1 MTPLNE
7 LTQEMGFKNIPFVD
21 EHKAARRRWVKEQAS
36 LFIRVCENK
45 PDTAAALHLLGLLTK
60 SHIEASALYEQ
71 HATSTHKMQQVFSDT
86 LGEEHAEKFT
96 NQSAEDLVLVTHLWL
111 YTQGYLN
118 MDFSLAHDHAEQT
131 QNTLQHELVIRRMDL
146 DAFRTDLMQSFYLGK
161 EANPTKASGLFGW
174 VKRLFS
180 S

>member
-7 LTQEMGFKNIPFVD
+7 FIEEIGVKNIPFVCQ
-21 EHKAARRRWVKEQAS
+21 HKAARRRWTKEQAP
-36 LFIRVCENK
+36 LFIKVCENK
-45 PDTAAALHLLGLLTK
+45 PDTAPALHLLGLLTK

-71 HATSTHKMQQVFSDT
+71 HSTSAHHMQQVLNDT

-96 NQSAEDLVLVTHLWL
+96 NQSAENLVLVTHLWL

-131 QNTLQHELVIRRMDL
+131 QNTLQHELVIKRMDL
-146 DAFRTDLMQSFYLGK
+146 DAFRTDLMQSFYMGK
-161 EANPTKASGLFGW
+161 EANPAKKQGLFSW

>member
-1 MTPLNE
+1 MTPLSE
-7 LTQEMGFKNIPFVD
+7 LIHEMGIKNIPFVSK
-21 EHKAARRRWVKEQAS
+21 HKAARRRWTKEQAP

-45 PDTAAALHLLGLLTK
+45 PDTAPALHLLGLLTK

-71 HATSTHKMQQVFSDT
+71 QATSTHNMQQVLNDT
-86 LGEEHAEKFT
+86 LGQEHAEKFT

-131 QNTLQHELVIRRMDL
+131 QNTLQHELVIKRMDL
-146 DAFRTDLMQSFYLGK
+146 DAFRTDLMQSFYMGK
-161 EANPTKASGLFGW
+161 EANPTKAHGLFGW
-174 VKRLFS
+174 MKRLLS
-180 S
+180 L

>member
-7 LTQEMGFKNIPFVD
+7 LIQQMGFTNIPFVN
-21 EHKAARRRWVKEQAS
+21 EHKAARRRWTKEQAYCS
-36 LFIRVCENK
+36 LEYVKISLRQ
-45 PDTAAALHLLGLLTK
+45 LLRCIYLLLTK

-71 HATSTHKMQQVFSDT
+71 HATSTHHMQQVLSDT

-131 QNTLQHELVIRRMDL
+131 QNILQHELVIKRMDL

-161 EANPTKASGLFGW
+161 EANPAKASG
-174 VKRLFS
+174 
-180 S
+180 